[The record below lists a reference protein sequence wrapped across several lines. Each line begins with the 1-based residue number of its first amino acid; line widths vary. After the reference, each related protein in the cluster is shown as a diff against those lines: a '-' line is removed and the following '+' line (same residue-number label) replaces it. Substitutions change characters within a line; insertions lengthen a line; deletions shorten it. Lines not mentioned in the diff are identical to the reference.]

1 MARGGVRPGQ
11 GRKSAHEEIMAK
23 DLSQAAIISKF
34 GSLQAGLEFLIN
46 TGEPSLLKF
55 VFEHAIGKPVD
66 KVEQSGGLTINWLE
80 QLYTGE

>member
-1 MARGGVRPGQ
+1 
-11 GRKSAHEEIMAK
+11 MAK
-23 DLSQAAIISKF
+23 DLSQSAIISKF
-34 GSLQAGLEFLIN
+34 GSLEAGLEFLIN